1 MATYSK
7 IIENRTYTSTLRLEG
22 SANDN
27 TLIRNVTIRDV
38 SGDGIFLKN
47 VDNVRIEN
55 VTIINARGDGI
66 RLSSDGSTSNVVI
79 VGSRISNIGEDGINA
94 GQRHLDGVDHPGLQ
108 ILNNTIKNTGT
119 NGGNDGLRHGMYIQS
134 SDFLIQG
141 NTVTD
146 SNDGNGISVRSSGTI
161 RDNFVD
167 ASGKSGIA
175 YYADHMRGPSNR
187 LTIEDNTV
195 IDSGSIE
202 HRNDID
208 LLSVPSGKSSYAVQT
223 VIVRDNVLTDRDGSS
238 VGIGSGYKTVTNTNN
253 VVVSEAQARSGARR
267 PRRASPG
274 HRSRS
279 VPSPTTG
286 TAGNDAL
293 VGTSGSDTL
302 RGVGGNDR
310 LTGNAGGDVL
320 IGGTGADTFDFD
332 VASHSVGSSRDVLR
346 GGDGGSS
353 FDGAGGAAGDRIDVS
368 GIDANVVASGNQAFV
383 VGGTGIARISMVE
396 MGNTATL
403 VRANTDN
410 DSTFEF
416 ELVIEDGSTR
426 ASSYTAAD
434 FIL

>member
-1 MATYSK
+1 M
-7 IIENRTYTSTLRLEG
+7 
-22 SANDN
+22 
-27 TLIRNVTIRDV
+27 
-38 SGDGIFLKN
+38 
-47 VDNVRIEN
+47 
-55 VTIINARGDGI
+55 
-66 RLSSDGSTSNVVI
+66 
-79 VGSRISNIGEDGINA
+79 GSRISNIGEDGINA
-94 GQRHLDGVDHPGLQ
+94 GQRHLDGIDHPGLQ

-175 YYADHMRGPSNR
+175 YFADHMRGPSNR

-223 VIVRDNVLTDRDGSS
+223 VIVRNNVVTDQDGSA
-238 VGIGSGYKTVTNTNN
+238 VGVGSGYKTVTNTNN
-253 VVVSEAQARSGARR
+253 IVVSEAQARAGGTPTPPSEPPVTG
-267 PRRASPG
+267 PG
-274 HRSRS
+274 PS
-279 VPSPTTG
+279 PSPTTG
-286 TAGNDAL
+286 TAGNDTL

-320 IGGTGADTFDFD
+320 MGGTGADTFDFD

-346 GGDGGSS
+346 GGDGGNS

-383 VGGTGIARISMVE
+383 VGGTGIARIAMVE

-410 DSTFEF
+410 DSSFEF